1 MEAEVDAA
9 AVERMPDQDLVR
21 IADELLEQTRALRR
35 QHAELRDA
43 LAGIRVVARGEER
56 LPEPEP
62 EPERPKPESNGHG
75 PAPDLHA
82 MVLQMALTG
91 ETRDST
97 KDQLHGLG
105 VDHADSLV
113 DEVFD
118 RIEGQR
124 SGRGRRRLFQ
134 RN

>member
-1 MEAEVDAA
+1 MKAEVDASA
-9 AVERMPDQDLVR
+9 AERTPDQDLVR

-43 LAGIRVVARGEER
+43 LAGIRVVARGEEP
-56 LPEPEP
+56 LP
-62 EPERPKPESNGHG
+62 EPERPKPALNGHG
-75 PAPDLHA
+75 HSPDLHA

-97 KDQLHGLG
+97 RDQLHGLG
-105 VDHADSLV
+105 IEHADALV

-118 RIEGQR
+118 RTEAQR
-124 SGRGRRRLFQ
+124 SGQGRRRLFH
-134 RN
+134 RG